1 MNKKIILQMNK
12 KNGLKK
18 FLKKVLLI
26 CSVISINIFIFV
38 GTVGAVKLNSTD
50 IKNGGDC
57 GELIKYKGTIVK
69 TYFAYYENNGKQY
82 PAYCLDKTKHG
93 VSDSLA
99 YSVSVEDSIHD
110 VILWRYIINGYPYK
124 TYQELGCLN
133 KEEAFTATK
142 QAIYCYIHG
151 NDINSYS
158 PIGEAGER
166 TVSAIKQI
174 VNSAQKSLD
183 NQPSGTIT
191 INKVDG
197 NFVQDQVQTE
207 YVSKTYQIS
216 AGASYSNYSVLLQ
229 SANTQLAEGA
239 KIVDMN
245 NNTKST
251 FAVNEKFKVLIPIKN
266 MKADGDFKIIINS
279 NLNTKPVFYGRANNS
294 SYQDYA
300 LTAATYEDI
309 NSEIVDNYN
318 ENKSSLKILKKD
330 KETNSRLAGVEFEV
344 LDQNKEIIYANLK
357 TDVNGEIVLKYILP
371 GVYYIRETNALD
383 GYVKDSQLL
392 KIEAKLNETI
402 TVTFNN
408 VKELKP
414 EIKVGEKE
422 VEATYYEQQVN
433 QSSKVQKATYVK
445 KLPVTGM

>member
-1 MNKKIILQMNK
+1 
-12 KNGLKK
+12 
-18 FLKKVLLI
+18 
-26 CSVISINIFIFV
+26 
-38 GTVGAVKLNSTD
+38 
-50 IKNGGDC
+50 
-57 GELIKYKGTIVK
+57 
-69 TYFAYYENNGKQY
+69 
-82 PAYCLDKTKHG
+82 
-93 VSDSLA
+93 
-99 YSVSVEDSIHD
+99 
-110 VILWRYIINGYPYK
+110 
-124 TYQELGCLN
+124 
-133 KEEAFTATK
+133 
-142 QAIYCYIHG
+142 
-151 NDINSYS
+151 
-158 PIGEAGER
+158 
-166 TVSAIKQI
+166 
-174 VNSAQKSLD
+174 
-183 NQPSGTIT
+183 
-191 INKVDG
+191 
-197 NFVQDQVQTE
+197 
-207 YVSKTYQIS
+207 
-216 AGASYSNYSVLLQ
+216 
-229 SANTQLAEGA
+229 
-239 KIVDMN
+239 MN

>member
-1 MNKKIILQMNK
+1 MNKKTILQMNK

-26 CSVISINIFIFV
+26 CSVISINIFTFV

-191 INKVDG
+191 INKVDD

-229 SANTQLAEGA
+229 SANTQLA
-239 KIVDMN
+239 

-251 FAVNEKFKVLIPIKN
+251 FAINEKFKVLIPIKN